1 MALVAIKTAGL
12 ALAMTYGVHVG
23 SSVAFESFCVPHS
36 VWDIAQSFI
45 ATSSP
50 VCAFLL
56 NTMQMTQ
63 NNFSVALTTS
73 IAASVAAFLRV

>member
-12 ALAMTYGVHVG
+12 ALAMNYGVHVG
-23 SSVAFESFCVPHS
+23 SSVAFDSFCVPHS

-56 NTMQMTQ
+56 NTMSMTQ
-63 NNFSVALTTS
+63 NNFSVALTTT
-73 IAASVAAFLRV
+73 IAASVATFLRV

>member
-1 MALVAIKTAGL
+1 MALVAIKTTGI
-12 ALAMTYGVHVG
+12 ALAMNYGVHVG
-23 SSVAFESFCVPHS
+23 SSMAFDSFCVPHS

-56 NTMQMTQ
+56 NTMSMTQ
-63 NNFSVALTTS
+63 NNFAVALTTT
-73 IAASVAAFLRV
+73 IAASVATFLRV